1 MRKAYGFRTFKA
13 EEPASCHVLGK
24 RPEPSLAYRFY

>member
-13 EEPASCHVLGK
+13 EELASCHVLGK
-24 RPEPSLAYRFY
+24 APEPPLACRFY